1 MPESEKSPTILVID
15 DDDEIRYSL
24 KRVLA
29 ARGYTIEE
37 AASGEEGIRMAG
49 RVKPAVIL
57 LDNRMEGMS
66 GLEALQHLKAEV
78 PLGMVILMTAYG
90 NTQTAIEAM
99 KFGAF
104 DYVIKPF
111 DLKKIIELAASAMTA
126 FEELDQSEGVY
137 KPLLNSDDYKEG
149 IVGTSE
155 PMQTVFKMIGKV
167 AASDVTV
174 MITGESGTGKELVA
188 RALYQHSHRA
198 EKPFIAVNCAAIPEN
213 LIESE
218 LFGHEKGSF
227 TGATSQRT
235 GKFELSDDGT
245 IFLDEIGDMS
255 LSTQTKILRAIQEGE
270 IQRVGGSETL
280 KVDVRM
286 IAATNKDLEKLVEA
300 GDFRED
306 LYYRLNVVRIRLP
319 ALRERK
325 EDIPQLVDFMLQ
337 RLAKDR
343 KIRVKSFSAEARGL
357 LVNYE
362 WPGNVREL
370 ENVVYRSAVVAKG
383 EAILPKDLPGDVIK
397 AARARSADV
406 IGPAETR
413 AVPGME
419 VPKTDPVEVGPVN
432 AAAGTEAPALLG
444 VPAEGAPLALSEC
457 WDRVYKLLREEGE
470 AALLPR
476 VEEAI
481 IRRVLRETEGNQM
494 KAAGVLGI
502 TRGTLRKRIDQYS
515 INPKKID

>member
-1 MPESEKSPTILVID
+1 MPETEKSPTILVID

-29 ARGYTIEE
+29 ARGYAIVE
-37 AASGEEGIRMAG
+37 AGSGEEGIRIAG
-49 RVKPAVIL
+49 QVNPAVIL

-78 PLGMVILMTAYG
+78 PQTMVILMTAYG

-111 DLKKIIELAASAMTA
+111 DLKKIIELVGSAMTA
-126 FEELDQSEGVY
+126 FAELDQSEMDY
-137 KPLLNSDDYKEG
+137 KPLLNSEDYKEG

-155 PMQTVFKMIGKV
+155 PMQTVFKMIGQV

-188 RALYQHSHRA
+188 RALYQHSHRSG
-198 EKPFIAVNCAAIPEN
+198 KPFIAVNCAAIPEN

-235 GKFELSDDGT
+235 GKFELCDDGT

-286 IAATNKDLEKLVEA
+286 IAATNKDLENLVDA

-343 KIRVKSFSAEARGL
+343 KIRVKSFSAEAQNL

-397 AARARSADV
+397 AARARSVEEIDS
-406 IGPAETR
+406 GER
-413 AVPGME
+413 SAVPGGE
-419 VPKTDPVEVGPVN
+419 VPE
-432 AAAGTEAPALLG
+432 TEAPGVEPSEAASKAEAPVLLG
-444 VPAEGAPLALSEC
+444 LPSEGAPLTLPEC
-457 WDRVYKLLREEGE
+457 WDRVYELLREEGDI
-470 AALLPR
+470 ALLPR

-494 KAAGVLGI
+494 KAAGLLGI

-515 INPKKID
+515 INPKAMD